1 MTQDIYAPPPEDQR
15 PAPPPPAA
23 PPTQGSNGLAI
34 AALIVGIL
42 AIGSAFIPLFGMIV
56 ALPGGVAAI
65 VMGVLARKRV
75 PQVGGGGLAMAGI
88 ITGAAGIVIAL
99 VWALL
104 AAVVF
109 TQVEADLQR
118 MTDDLERIEAPPPAS
133 QDTDAPPPASAEDP
147 DTSQYAPTV
156 DDAEMQRLVD
166 QCAANDMEACNDLYR
181 TTPFG
186 SEAEEFG
193 ATCGARNEWMPGAC
207 R

>member
-1 MTQDIYAPPPEDQR
+1 MTQGIYAPPPEEQP

-42 AIGSAFIPLFGMIV
+42 AVGSAFVPLFGMIV

-65 VMGVLARKRV
+65 VLGVLARKRV

-104 AAVVF
+104 VAVVF
-109 TQVEADLQR
+109 TQVEADLQD
-118 MTDDLERIEAPPPAS
+118 TFGDLERLE
-133 QDTDAPPPASAEDP
+133 APPPASAEDP
-147 DTSQYAPTV
+147 DTSQYAPEV
-156 DDAEMQRLVD
+156 GDPEMQRLVD
-166 QCAANDMEACNDLYR
+166 RCAANDMEACNDLYR

-193 ATCGARNEWMPGAC
+193 ATCGARSEWAPGQC

>member
-15 PAPPPPAA
+15 PAFPPPAA

-42 AIGSAFIPLFGMIV
+42 AIGSAFIPLFGLIG

-65 VMGVLARKRV
+65 VLGVLGRKRA
-75 PQVGGGGLAMAGI
+75 PEVGGGGLAMAGI

-104 AAVVF
+104 VAVVF
-109 TQVEADLQR
+109 SQVESDLQR
-118 MTDDLERIEAPPPAS
+118 VTDDLERIE
-133 QDTDAPPPASAEDP
+133 APPPASAEDP

-156 DDAEMQRLVD
+156 DDPEMQRLID
-166 QCAANDMEACNDLYR
+166 QCAANDMEACNDL
-181 TTPFG
+181 
-186 SEAEEFG
+186 
-193 ATCGARNEWMPGAC
+193 
-207 R
+207 